1 MLSDTNGR
9 GSGYEAQQIP
19 SICSPFPSPAL
30 PPTSPVFFLVWGWLE
45 THNEPLSVPSE
56 LSEAMMC
63 HPCRALLSEA
73 DVCVSEK
80 RLLASV
86 STFHK
91 RIDVAQNGPQHSF
104 TTMKPFFFFFF
115 SLVLFLFFEKSELT
129 AKNAPV
135 FKFIS
140 NLSSPQLSYCTNIYV
155 PLHLEARW

>member
-1 MLSDTNGR
+1 MFLDTDR
-9 GSGYEAQQIP
+9 HGSGYEPHQIP
-19 SICSPFPSPAL
+19 SICSSFPSPAL
-30 PPTSPVFFLVWGWLE
+30 PPISPVFSLVWGWLE

-86 STFHK
+86 STCHK
-91 RIDVAQNGPQHSF
+91 RKDVAQKGPQHSV
-104 TTMKPFFFFFF
+104 TTMKAFF
-115 SLVLFLFFEKSELT
+115 SFFSRVLFLFFEKSELT

-140 NLSSPQLSYCTNIYV
+140 NLPSPQLSYWTNIYV
-155 PLHLEARW
+155 LLHLEARW